1 MQRESKSGVR
11 SSATRAVID
20 ALVSSG
26 DVLEALRAERDRAAS
41 SEALGLRRALR
52 ILEAAEG
59 VRTDDA
65 CLVLEIDKPYAEE
78 EANAP
83 EIVLRKLVR
92 RTGT

>member
-1 MQRESKSGVR
+1 MQQESKSGVR
-11 SSATRAVID
+11 TSASRAVID

-26 DVLEALRAERDRAAS
+26 DVLEELRAERDRKAS
-41 SEALGLRRALR
+41 SEALALQRAVR

-65 CLVLEIDKPYAEE
+65 CLVLEIEKPCAEE
-78 EANAP
+78 ADAP
-83 EIVLRKLVR
+83 ELLRKLVR